1 MTEVENPD
9 SPDYDNDAPKT
20 TARWT
25 SRSRYRSNDYRG
37 GGSAITDILISA
49 IGNMDSCKRVRE
61 SLALAYWPLAVGE
74 MGAAASETER
84 VSEGILFVRTKSS
97 VWSHELTLHKDQ
109 ILKNLNRMLGGQII
123 RDVVYKATRGISK
136 RKRVVEEVPD
146 IPPIAELN
154 AVALEEAEREELR
167 RELSALFSIQDE
179 RARNSIAR
187 RISLD
192 AKLRH
197 WRLQRGWRIC
207 LRCRSLHKTEEE
219 ICPLCRLCP

>member
-1 MTEVENPD
+1 MSENENPD
-9 SPDYDNDAPKT
+9 SPDYDNDAPRPVPK
-20 TARWT
+20 WS
-25 SRSRYRSNDYRG
+25 SRSRYRSNDFRG
-37 GGSAITDILISA
+37 GGSAITEILFST

-61 SLALAYWPLAVGE
+61 SLALAYWPMAVGE

-109 ILKNLNRMLGGQII
+109 ILKNLNRMLGGTII
-123 RDVVYKATRGISK
+123 RDVVYKTTRGISK
-136 RKRVVEEVPD
+136 RKRLVEEIPD

-154 AVALEEAEREELR
+154 AVVLEEAEKEELR
-167 RELSALFSIQDE
+167 TELRALFCIQDE
-179 RARNSIAR
+179 KTRNSIAK

-197 WRLQRGWRIC
+197 WRLERGWRIC
-207 LRCRSLHKTEEE
+207 LKCRSLHKTEEE